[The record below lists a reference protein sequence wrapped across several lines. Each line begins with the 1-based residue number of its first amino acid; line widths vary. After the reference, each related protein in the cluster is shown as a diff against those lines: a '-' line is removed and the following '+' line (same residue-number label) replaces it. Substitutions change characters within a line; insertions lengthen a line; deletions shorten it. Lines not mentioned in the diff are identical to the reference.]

1 MWYYFSYYNLNVVG
15 TMLLNLKKFLII
27 FLVVF
32 SVSSFHSISSFA
44 ADPTSGTTTPPKGKE
59 SKDAGQG
66 IADVLCNVIAVAKG
80 ATGKTIATLVII
92 SMAIGLFLGKITW
105 GVAIAVAVGM
115 GILFGADNVVQFVS
129 GGSGDICTN
138 TDGKVS

>member
-1 MWYYFSYYNLNVVG
+1 
-15 TMLLNLKKFLII
+15 MLLNLKKFLII

-44 ADPTSGTTTPPKGKE
+44 VETTPGATPSKGKD

>member
-1 MWYYFSYYNLNVVG
+1 
-15 TMLLNLKKFLII
+15 MLLNLKKFLII
-27 FLVVF
+27 FLVIF

-44 ADPTSGTTTPPKGKE
+44 KQTGTPSTSTNND

-66 IADVLCNVIAVAKG
+66 IANVLCHVIDVAKG

-129 GGSGDICTN
+129 GG
-138 TDGKVS
+138 